1 MQFNSAA
8 FLFLFLPVVV
18 IGRWLAGPRWGRV
31 VLIAAS
37 SVFIASWGALS
48 IAAVAVA
55 LGVAALALAVIDRSP
70 RAGLVGGVAG
80 LTAILAIPKL
90 MTAEPGGVGLPAA
103 IIGLSFITLNLM
115 SVVIDRYRGRIE
127 GAIPPRNLLAFGT
140 AFPYIAAGPLV
151 RWRDVVPQFGA
162 GAGLDAGT
170 VARALLLIGAGL
182 AKKTLIADQ
191 LGLRLDQLLSHGMP
205 EGLVGAWLA
214 CAGFGV
220 QVYFD
225 FSGYTDMA
233 MGIGLLLGL
242 KLPPN
247 FDAPYRATSIA
258 DFWRRWHMTLAAWVR
273 DYVYLGLGFGRS
285 HMRAILNMVIAM
297 ALVGL
302 WHGFTWT
309 FLAWGVYHG
318 VLLAAYYGW
327 RRADTA
333 RAVTLPDWLA
343 RAVTLAVVTIG
354 WSFFRA
360 PSIQDAALLI
370 ESMFGLHG
378 PGSLGLLRNYAGTA
392 FLLGTLFGLG
402 MTQLLRE
409 PWQLQVRP
417 RFANGLAF
425 GALFA
430 LGIMA
435 LGGQNPFLYMEY

>member
-18 IGRWLAGPRWGRV
+18 IGRWLAGPRWGRII
-31 VLIAAS
+31 LIAAS
-37 SVFIASWGALS
+37 GVFIASWGALS
-48 IAAVAVA
+48 IAAVVVA
-55 LGVAALALAVIDRSP
+55 LGVAALALAFIDRSP

-80 LTAILAIPKL
+80 LTAILATPKL

-127 GAIPPRNLLAFGT
+127 GTIPPRDLLAFGT

-162 GAGLDAGT
+162 GAGIDAAT

-191 LGLRLDQLLSHGMP
+191 LGLRLDQLLSHGIP

-273 DYVYLGLGFGRS
+273 DYIYLGLGFGRS
-285 HMRAILNMVIAM
+285 HVRAVANMIIAM
-297 ALVGL
+297 TAVGL
-302 WHGFTWT
+302 WHGLTWT
-309 FLAWGVYHG
+309 FAAWGLYHG
-318 VLLAAYYGW
+318 VLLATYYAW
-327 RRADTA
+327 RSADALRRLPVPEWFA
-333 RAVTLPDWLA
+333 RAATFA
-343 RAVTLAVVTIG
+343 AVTVG
-354 WSFFRA
+354 WAFFRA
-360 PSIQDAALLI
+360 PSIADATTLVS
-370 ESMFGLHG
+370 SMAGLHG
-378 PGSLGLLRNYAGTA
+378 FGSLALLRNYAGIP
-392 FLLGTLFGLG
+392 FLVLTGIGLAL
-402 MTQLLRE
+402 TQVLPE
-409 PWQLQVRP
+409 PWELEVRP
-417 RFANGLAF
+417 RFVTGLAF
-425 GALFA
+425 GVLFA
-430 LGIMA
+430 FAVMA
-435 LGGQNPFLYMEY
+435 LGGQNPFLYMAY